1 MTRAA
6 LHLAAPAAA
15 LLWIL
20 AVDGARLAPVLH
32 LTIVATAL
40 AVVLTMFWSSRAA
53 IAPGLALLLVAANAC
68 VERDVTRDLTEGD
81 AIATALALASLAGL
95 VVGALVVFGPLPRLL
110 AGGGRR
116 RRAESD
122 LYGRARLL
130 GGRDLAPL
138 LSARGLIL
146 GETKSGRLISWPLEG
161 SAITFA
167 PPRTGKGATIALN
180 LLAPD
185 GRGPGGSTLTIDPRG
200 EAYCIVARRRR
211 QLGRR
216 VVLVDPFAVVA
227 SHARNTPE
235 TFLPDTTS
243 LRHNPLDFVRE
254 DEALAVR
261 DITVLLDGLMTPPAG
276 NANASALHFH
286 TSAREIMAGYI
297 AWVRFREPPGRRTLA
312 RVRELLS
319 ETGDERALFI
329 DRVRASP
336 EFCGGLAHQAIGR
349 QSEVGKDEAGSQFST
364 IANQLAFLSFPELV
378 RQTSASDF
386 DPAVIA
392 SGDADIFV
400 VVPDELL
407 DAARPWLRLFIT
419 IPNALANRRVLKRG
433 LLVVIDEMP
442 RLGFLKPVMDAYNLA
457 AGKGVHFWSFAQ
469 SVSAL
474 DQTWGEGARRT
485 LIDLAEVVQIL
496 GFPRTD
502 TRGAEDLSKAIGTAT
517 FEAPSRGLSGSLD
530 PSRLIPVTA
539 RLQSSAS
546 TSLVRERIVTPDQ
559 LMTMAADEQ
568 YVVTA
573 GKAAP
578 RHALH
583 LNHARYW
590 LRRDARRHA
599 DPNPFVIR
607 KEKARG

>member
-1 MTRAA
+1 MTRTA
-6 LHLAAPAAA
+6 LHLAAPATA
-15 LLWIL
+15 LLWLLVIDGIQPAPSLHL
-20 AVDGARLAPVLH
+20 AV
-32 LTIVATAL
+32 VATAL
-40 AVVLTMFWSSRAA
+40 VTTLLAFWCTRIASGPA
-53 IAPGLALLLVAANAC
+53 IALLLVAA
-68 VERDVTRDLTEGD
+68 DVCLTRDITDDLMRSDPAT
-81 AIATALALASLAGL
+81 TALALTSLAGL
-95 VVGALVVFGPLPRLL
+95 VVGALVTLSPLPGLL
-110 AGGGRR
+110 TNGRKR
-116 RRAESD
+116 QRAESD

-138 LSARGLIL
+138 LRSRGLVL
-146 GETKSGRLISWPLEG
+146 GETDRGRLISWPLEG

-180 LLAPD
+180 LLSPD
-185 GRGPGGSTLTIDPRG
+185 GRSHDGATLTIDPRG
-200 EAYCIVARRRR
+200 ETWCIVARRRR

-216 VVLVDPFAVVA
+216 VILIDPFSVVA
-227 SHARNTPE
+227 GHARNTAG
-235 TFLPDTTS
+235 TFLPHTAG
-243 LRHNPLDFVRE
+243 LRHNPLDFIRE
-254 DEALAVR
+254 DDSQAVR
-261 DITVLLDGLMTPPAG
+261 DIAVLLDGLMTPPGG

-297 AWVRFREPPGRRTLA
+297 AWVRFRELPEKRTLA

-319 ETGDERALFI
+319 QTGEERAAFI
-329 DRVRASP
+329 DRIATSP
-336 EFCGGLAHQAIGR
+336 AFCGGLAHQAVAR

-378 RQTSASDF
+378 RQTATSDF

-407 DAARPWLRLFIT
+407 DAARPWLRLWIT
-419 IPNALANRRVLKRG
+419 IPNALANRHAFARD
-433 LLVVIDEMP
+433 LLVIIDEMP

-457 AGKGVHFWSFAQ
+457 AGKGVHFWCFAQ
-469 SVSAL
+469 SISAL

-502 TRGAEDLSKAIGTAT
+502 TRGADDLSKAIGTAT
-517 FEAPSRGLSGSLD
+517 FQAPSSSLSGSLD
-530 PSRLIPVTA
+530 PTRLIPVTS
-539 RLQSSAS
+539 RLQNSTN

-559 LMTMAADEQ
+559 LMTMAPDEQ

-583 LNHARYW
+583 LRHARYW
-590 LRRDARRHA
+590 QRRDTRHLA

-607 KEKARG
+607 KEKAHG